1 MAAQKDTLFR
11 SADMTLTQLY
21 VANEIGREV
30 VSALGELGV
39 MQFRDVCAIIILV
52 DDEFIADNGIAQP

>member
-1 MAAQKDTLFR
+1 MGDQDTLFR

-30 VSALGELGV
+30 VSALGELGN
-39 MQFRDVCAIIILV
+39 MQFRDVCAV
-52 DDEFIADNGIAQP
+52 QKCYST